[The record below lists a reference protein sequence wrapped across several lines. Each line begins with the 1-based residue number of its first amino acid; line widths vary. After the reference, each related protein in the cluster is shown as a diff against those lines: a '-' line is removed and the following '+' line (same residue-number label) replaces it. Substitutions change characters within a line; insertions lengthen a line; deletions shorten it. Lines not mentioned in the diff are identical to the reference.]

1 MLGFFKQI
9 IDNNKE
15 LLEQIIDNKEF
26 ERISKKM
33 QAIFNNQEIKK
44 ASPTKNS
51 KKPKPLRN
59 SFWLDNITNLA
70 HSYLAR
76 LCVDSGVEIIDKGEL
91 RAVLKS
97 LRFGG
102 FNIDDYI
109 NHLKQWQWDISYSS
123 SNARDMSSS
132 ITQTLEEE
140 VIKNIYAN
148 AKAKLQDTQAQIKLK
163 KQDNTKLS
171 LLYALQK
178 AKIQAILSKI
188 KE

>member
-1 MLGFFKQI
+1 MLSFFKQI
-9 IDNNKE
+9 G
-15 LLEQIIDNKEF
+15 Q
-26 ERISKKM
+26 ISKEM
-33 QAIFNNQEIKK
+33 QAIFDNQEIKK
-44 ASPTKNS
+44 VNPTKNS
-51 KKPKPLRN
+51 KKPKPLHN

-109 NHLKQWQWDISYSS
+109 NHLKQWQWDISYH
-123 SNARDMSSS
+123 ARDMSRS